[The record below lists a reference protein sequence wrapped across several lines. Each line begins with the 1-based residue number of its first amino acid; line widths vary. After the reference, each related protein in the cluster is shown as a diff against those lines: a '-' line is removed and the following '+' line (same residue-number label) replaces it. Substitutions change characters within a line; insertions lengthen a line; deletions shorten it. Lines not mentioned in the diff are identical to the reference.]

1 MKELETGRRPT
12 AAAALLCAAA
22 LAAGCAQPDLTVPTA
37 DEAAAYYTIAA
48 EHSVDVTG
56 NVAELVVEQSADQLR
71 RGGTLWA
78 KVGPY
83 VYLFT
88 EGTRDLFEDFPGLAA
103 VRVVTQ
109 APDGTEVAR
118 ATLPRDALNGLTWQR
133 ALNLA
138 GHARLEGT
146 ERPRRLEELIDWGE
160 ERTEHR
166 YEEGYLR

>member
-1 MKELETGRRPT
+1 MDELQTGRRRT
-12 AAAALLCAAA
+12 IGTALLAAAAL
-22 LAAGCAQPDLTVPTA
+22 AGACAQPDLTVPTA
-37 DEAAAYYTIAA
+37 DEAASYYTIKAD
-48 EHSVDVTG
+48 HSVDVTG
-56 NVAELVVEQSADQLR
+56 NVAEVVVEQSADHLR

-103 VRVVTQ
+103 VRVVTR

-118 ATLPRDALNGLTWQR
+118 AILTRDTLNGLTWQR
-133 ALNLA
+133 ALNLS

-146 ERPRRLEELIDWGE
+146 EQPRRLEELIRWGE